1 MFVDIFIYFVK
12 FGYISM
18 HKELVID
25 VQ

>member
-12 FGYISM
+12 FGYISI
-18 HKELVID
+18 HKELARD